1 MIAFL
6 TLLYVG
12 LLAILVKLR
21 VLPNS
26 TGTWMSTIVWFVL
39 LFLVLFVPMQWG
51 APSGEIRM
59 FTRTVQIIPNVS
71 GEVIEVDVLP
81 NEPKKEGDL
90 LFRLDPRPFEAAV
103 AQAEATVSRVTAQV
117 EQDQKRLAS
126 AQAQLR
132 SAVSARELAQ
142 QRFNDDKRLVETGA
156 IPANRLDTRID
167 NLQAATSA
175 EESAQAAVAAAQLE
189 VGAVVDD
196 GTAARLAEAE
206 AALDRAR
213 WDLEQ
218 TVVTAP
224 GNGFVTY
231 AALLPGQ
238 RVTSFPVQPS
248 MVYVNTDRPTLAAS
262 INQIHLRYVK
272 PGQAVEIAFKTLPG
286 QILTGT
292 VGSVVD
298 IASQGQVVIGGT
310 LPMAGGTLAEPFF
323 VLIDLDETDAPIRP
337 GTVGT
342 VAIYTESVQVTHII
356 RKVMIRMESIMNYI
370 VPGL

>member
-12 LLAILVKLR
+12 LLAILIRLR

-26 TGTWMSTIVWFVL
+26 TGTWMSTIAWVVV

-51 APSGEIRM
+51 APSGEIRV
-59 FTRTVQIIPNVS
+59 FARTVQIIPNVN
-71 GEVIEVDVLP
+71 GEVIEVDVRP
-81 NEPKKEGDL
+81 NEPKHEGDL

-103 AQAEATVSRVTAQV
+103 AQAEAAVARVTAQV

-126 AQAQLR
+126 TQAQLR

-142 QRFNDDKRLVETGA
+142 QRFDDDKRLVDSGA
-156 IPANRLDTRID
+156 IPANRLDTRVD

-231 AALLPGQ
+231 MALLPGQ
-238 RVTSFPVQPS
+238 RVTSFPMQPS
-248 MVYVNTDRPTLAAS
+248 MVFVSTDETTPAAS
-262 INQIHLRYVK
+262 INQIHLRYVE
-272 PGQAVEIAFKTLPG
+272 PGQPAEIAFKTLPG
-286 QILTGT
+286 QIFT
-292 VGSVVD
+292 VPSRRSR
-298 IASQGQVVIGGT
+298 I
-310 LPMAGGTLAEPFF
+310 L
-323 VLIDLDETDAPIRP
+323 R
-337 GTVGT
+337 
-342 VAIYTESVQVTHII
+342 
-356 RKVMIRMESIMNYI
+356 RKDRS
-370 VPGL
+370 